1 MDIGQDARDMDPAL
15 NASLPPLPGRLKITL
30 LLAFWTAV
38 AVIATTTAFI
48 ALRGDTPQHWFN
60 TFQPMIIYYYSW
72 AGMSVLIF
80 TFVSRPMPTLPDKL
94 KATGLCLLVLVSML
108 FLMPL
113 IIHGDDW
120 QDWFYGSRAPGFQ
133 TLGVAIFLFLF
144 VGSLALKY
152 YRQGIE
158 RERSRLVEVERA
170 SRLVGELTQ
179 ARLDALIMQVNP
191 HFLFNALNSI
201 GALIETERNSDAYR
215 TTERLGSLLRQTLER
230 AEQKTTSLREEVA
243 YIENYIALEQTRFGD
258 RMTFERAVDPAA
270 MTIDVL
276 VFILQPIV
284 ENAIKHGVSKSTR
297 MVNIRLSAKVKS
309 EHLLLTVLDD
319 GPGLQANATP
329 REGVGLRN
337 TRSRLELVYGPTAS
351 LEISTGNSG
360 GTRVEIC
367 LPAQNKST

>member
-1 MDIGQDARDMDPAL
+1 MDISPNTGGVNQAITA
-15 NASLPPLPGRLKITL
+15 NLPPLPGRLKIAL

-48 ALRGDTPQHWFN
+48 ALRGDTPEHWFN

-80 TFVSRPMPTLPDKL
+80 TFVSRPMPAFTDKL
-94 KATGLCLLVLVSML
+94 KVTGLCILVLISML

-113 IIHGDDW
+113 IIHGDRW
-120 QDWFYGSRAPGFQ
+120 QEWLYGNRSPGFQ
-133 TLGVAIFLFLF
+133 MLGVAIFLFLL

-158 RERSRLVEVERA
+158 RERSRLMEVEKA
-170 SRLVGELTQ
+170 SRLAGELTR

-215 TTERLGSLLRQTLER
+215 TTERLGTLLRQTLDR
-230 AEQKTTSLREEVA
+230 AEQKTAALREEVA

-258 RMTFERAVDPAA
+258 RMTFERAVEAEA
-270 MTIDVL
+270 MAFEVP
-276 VFILQPIV
+276 VFVLQPIV
-284 ENAIKHGVSKSTR
+284 ENAIKHGVSKSSR
-297 MVNIRLSAKVKS
+297 MVHIK
-309 EHLLLTVLDD
+309 LTAYVEDGGLFLEVSDD
-319 GPGLQANATP
+319 GPGLPAGAAL

-337 TRSRLELVYGPTAS
+337 TRGRLELLYGTKGS
-351 LEISTGNSG
+351 LQLSTPADG
-360 GTRVEIC
+360 GAKVLIH
-367 LPAQNKST
+367 LPA